1 MSSVSTFGAFT
12 MAKLG
17 IYASQKAMQVTGN
30 NITNVNTVGYTRQQL
45 DLQSLYIGGADR
57 YSSKWDMKVGS
68 GVISTGVSQIRSP
81 YLDIRYRVEQSN
93 VGMIEKKLEGLNELS
108 RIFDEVGDGT
118 HDEGVMEAALQ
129 GLIEQLEYYSS
140 EGAGKEEFDTIVK
153 GMSKE
158 LVSIFNDYARRLEK
172 EYDTKVSEFK
182 QDVTK
187 VNTILDGIRKLNN
200 SIRKAEIHGSNALEL
215 KDERNLLID
224 ELSKYVRI
232 DVIYEEEDVGAGY
245 MVDKLVIK
253 LDGNDPKS
261 GNDGATLIDG
271 KYATQLR
278 VDDFLKDDGAIAGS
292 NFDVTLETLRDI
304 TGRAKTLNGYYESG
318 KIEALAD
325 ADLPETLEIGGFKAE
340 IPAGITDLPGQ
351 LQEFVNQ
358 FNAAP
363 ENAGWKASVDG
374 EKIKFE
380 ADPDAKIFAED
391 FPSLEHVTF
400 VEDPD
405 AEKVPYFEVDLSD
418 NDLYGA
424 LQASRETLTEKGEFS
439 TEADTIRDPGATS
452 KRGIPYYQKIWDA
465 MAIKFATVL
474 NDANTLED
482 GAGDLKK
489 HADGSYIVQPENYY
503 KTNADGEYVDAKGN
517 VLVREPRVPI
527 VDADGNTV
535 PDPDA
540 KYDAENPKYVFKYK
554 DANIDPAVTGEPTP
568 VVRDQFK
575 GGVLF
580 SSSGDNDSTKDLNAK
595 NIAISHSWSTGAV
608 GVMQSRTDSPYVET
622 TQNSNLR
629 HMVSILKDNN
639 YSYKPGESD
648 PEWVGKDANDMGTE
662 YFNGSF
668 AGMLTKIASTLGED
682 TKDTQA
688 RLVDAGTTLNE
699 LAIDRD
705 SVSGV
710 DLNDEAIS
718 MMQYNKSYSAACRLM
733 TTLDEMLDKLI
744 NGTAL

>member
-292 NFDVTLETLRDI
+292 NFDVTLEALRDI
-304 TGRAKTLNGYYESG
+304 TGRAKTLNGYYTSG
-318 KIEALAD
+318 EIEALAD
-325 ADLPETLEIGGFKAE
+325 VPGKLEIGGFEAT
-340 IPAGITDLPGQ
+340 IPAGVTDLADQ
-351 LQEFVNQ
+351 LQEFVDQ

-363 ENAGWKASVDG
+363 ENAGWKASVVDG
-374 EKIKFE
+374 KEIKFE

-391 FPSLEHVTF
+391 LPSLEHVTF

-503 KTNADGEYVDAKGN
+503 LTNKDGEFVDAEGK
-517 VLVREPRVPI
+517 VLKRVPS
-527 VDADGNTV
+527 V
-535 PDPDA
+535 PDANDPNVPEENPTPP
-540 KYDAENPKYVFKYK
+540 YSAENPKYKFEYA
-554 DANIDPAVTGEPTP
+554 DGTEGTP
-568 VVRDQFK
+568 VVRDQFQ

-580 SSSGDNDSTKDLNAK
+580 SSSGDNDSTEGLNAK
-595 NIAISHSWSTGAV
+595 NIAISHSWSTGAS

>member
-304 TGRAKTLNGYYESG
+304 TGRAKTLNGY
-318 KIEALAD
+318 
-325 ADLPETLEIGGFKAE
+325 
-340 IPAGITDLPGQ
+340 
-351 LQEFVNQ
+351 
-358 FNAAP
+358 
-363 ENAGWKASVDG
+363 
-374 EKIKFE
+374 
-380 ADPDAKIFAED
+380 
-391 FPSLEHVTF
+391 
-400 VEDPD
+400 
-405 AEKVPYFEVDLSD
+405 
-418 NDLYGA
+418 
-424 LQASRETLTEKGEFS
+424 
-439 TEADTIRDPGATS
+439 
-452 KRGIPYYQKIWDA
+452 
-465 MAIKFATVL
+465 
-474 NDANTLED
+474 
-482 GAGDLKK
+482 
-489 HADGSYIVQPENYY
+489 
-503 KTNADGEYVDAKGN
+503 
-517 VLVREPRVPI
+517 
-527 VDADGNTV
+527 
-535 PDPDA
+535 
-540 KYDAENPKYVFKYK
+540 
-554 DANIDPAVTGEPTP
+554 
-568 VVRDQFK
+568 
-575 GGVLF
+575 
-580 SSSGDNDSTKDLNAK
+580 
-595 NIAISHSWSTGAV
+595 
-608 GVMQSRTDSPYVET
+608 
-622 TQNSNLR
+622 
-629 HMVSILKDNN
+629 
-639 YSYKPGESD
+639 
-648 PEWVGKDANDMGTE
+648 
-662 YFNGSF
+662 
-668 AGMLTKIASTLGED
+668 
-682 TKDTQA
+682 
-688 RLVDAGTTLNE
+688 
-699 LAIDRD
+699 
-705 SVSGV
+705 
-710 DLNDEAIS
+710 
-718 MMQYNKSYSAACRLM
+718 
-733 TTLDEMLDKLI
+733 
-744 NGTAL
+744 

>member
-182 QDVTK
+182 QDVTN

-304 TGRAKTLNGYYESG
+304 TGRAKTLNGYYTSG
-318 KIEALAD
+318 EIEALAD
-325 ADLPETLEIGGFKAE
+325 VPGKLEIGGFEAT
-340 IPAGITDLPGQ
+340 IPAGVTDLADQ
-351 LQEFVNQ
+351 LQEFVDQ

-363 ENAGWKASVDG
+363 ENAGWKASVVDG
-374 EKIKFE
+374 KEIKFE

-391 FPSLEHVTF
+391 LPSLEHVTF

-503 KTNADGEYVDAKGN
+503 LTNKDGEFVDAEGK
-517 VLVREPRVPI
+517 VLKRVPS
-527 VDADGNTV
+527 V
-535 PDPDA
+535 PDANDPNVPEENPTPP
-540 KYDAENPKYVFKYK
+540 YSAENPKYKFVYA
-554 DANIDPAVTGEPTP
+554 DGTEGTP
-568 VVRDQFK
+568 VVRDQFQ

>member
-118 HDEGVMEAALQ
+118 DDEGVMEAALQ

-304 TGRAKTLNGYYESG
+304 TGRAKTLNGYYTSG
-318 KIEALAD
+318 EIEALAA
-325 ADLPETLEIGGFKAE
+325 ADLPATLEIGGFKAE
-340 IPAGITDLPGQ
+340 IPDNITDLPGQ
-351 LQEFVNQ
+351 LQEFVKQ

-380 ADPDAKIFAED
+380 ADPDAKIYAED

-418 NDLYGA
+418 NDLYGG
-424 LQASRETLTEKGEFS
+424 LQASREMLTEKGEFA

-489 HADGSYIVQPENYY
+489 QADGSYIVQPENYY
-503 KTNADGEYVDAKGN
+503 KTNAEGKYVDAEGK
-517 VLVREPRVPI
+517 VLKRVQNPE
-527 VDADGNTV
+527 
-535 PDPDA
+535 DPDQPYG
-540 KYDAENPKYVFKYK
+540 KDYPKYKFEYE
-554 DANIDPAVTGEPTP
+554 DGTEGTP

-648 PEWVGKDANDMGTE
+648 PEWVGKDENDMGTE

-682 TKDTQA
+682 TKDAQA

-718 MMQYNKSYSAACRLM
+718 MMQFNKSYSAACRLM

>member
-304 TGRAKTLNGYYESG
+304 TGRAKTLNGYYTSG
-318 KIEALAD
+318 EIEALAD
-325 ADLPETLEIGGFKAE
+325 VPGKLEIGGFEAT
-340 IPAGITDLPGQ
+340 IPAGVTDLADQ
-351 LQEFVNQ
+351 LQEFVDQ

-374 EKIKFE
+374 NQVKFE

-391 FPSLEHVTF
+391 LPSLEHVTF

-418 NDLYGA
+418 NDLYGG
-424 LQASRETLTEKGEFS
+424 LQASREMLTEKGEFS

-482 GAGDLKK
+482 GAGDLKMY
-489 HADGSYIVQPENYY
+489 DGKYIVQPENYY
-503 KTNADGEYVDAKGN
+503 LTNEKGEFVDAKGN
-517 VLVREPRVPI
+517 VLIREPRVPI
-527 VDADGNTV
+527 VDAN
-535 PDPDA
+535 
-540 KYDAENPKYVFKYK
+540 
-554 DANIDPAVTGEPTP
+554 
-568 VVRDQFK
+568 
-575 GGVLF
+575 
-580 SSSGDNDSTKDLNAK
+580 
-595 NIAISHSWSTGAV
+595 
-608 GVMQSRTDSPYVET
+608 
-622 TQNSNLR
+622 
-629 HMVSILKDNN
+629 
-639 YSYKPGESD
+639 
-648 PEWVGKDANDMGTE
+648 
-662 YFNGSF
+662 
-668 AGMLTKIASTLGED
+668 
-682 TKDTQA
+682 
-688 RLVDAGTTLNE
+688 
-699 LAIDRD
+699 
-705 SVSGV
+705 
-710 DLNDEAIS
+710 
-718 MMQYNKSYSAACRLM
+718 
-733 TTLDEMLDKLI
+733 
-744 NGTAL
+744 

>member
-292 NFDVTLETLRDI
+292 NFDVTLEALRDI
-304 TGRAKTLNGYYESG
+304 TGRAKTLNGYYTSG
-318 KIEALAD
+318 EIEALAD
-325 ADLPETLEIGGFKAE
+325 VPGKLEIGGFEAT
-340 IPAGITDLPGQ
+340 IPAGVTDLADQ
-351 LQEFVNQ
+351 LQEFVDQ

-363 ENAGWKASVDG
+363 ENAGWKASVVDG
-374 EKIKFE
+374 KEIKFE

-391 FPSLEHVTF
+391 LPSLEHVTF

-503 KTNADGEYVDAKGN
+503 LTNKDGEFVDAEGK
-517 VLVREPRVPI
+517 VLKRVPS
-527 VDADGNTV
+527 V
-535 PDPDA
+535 PDANDPNVPA
-540 KYDAENPKYVFKYK
+540 ENPTPPYSAENPKYKFVYA
-554 DANIDPAVTGEPTP
+554 DGTEGTP
-568 VVRDQFK
+568 VVRDQFQ

>member
-1 MSSVSTFGAFT
+1 
-12 MAKLG
+12 
-17 IYASQKAMQVTGN
+17 
-30 NITNVNTVGYTRQQL
+30 
-45 DLQSLYIGGADR
+45 
-57 YSSKWDMKVGS
+57 
-68 GVISTGVSQIRSP
+68 
-81 YLDIRYRVEQSN
+81 
-93 VGMIEKKLEGLNELS
+93 
-108 RIFDEVGDGT
+108 
-118 HDEGVMEAALQ
+118 
-129 GLIEQLEYYSS
+129 
-140 EGAGKEEFDTIVK
+140 
-153 GMSKE
+153 
-158 LVSIFNDYARRLEK
+158 
-172 EYDTKVSEFK
+172 
-182 QDVTK
+182 

-292 NFDVTLETLRDI
+292 NFDVTLEALRDI
-304 TGRAKTLNGYYESG
+304 TGRAKTLNGYYTSG
-318 KIEALAD
+318 EIEALAD
-325 ADLPETLEIGGFKAE
+325 VPGKLEIGGFEAT
-340 IPAGITDLPGQ
+340 IPAGVTDLADQ
-351 LQEFVNQ
+351 LQEFVDQ

-363 ENAGWKASVDG
+363 ENAGWKASVVDG
-374 EKIKFE
+374 KEIKFE

-503 KTNADGEYVDAKGN
+503 LTNKDGEFVDAEGK
-517 VLVREPRVPI
+517 VLKRVPS
-527 VDADGNTV
+527 V
-535 PDPDA
+535 PDANDPNVPA
-540 KYDAENPKYVFKYK
+540 ENPTPPYSAENPKYKFEYA
-554 DANIDPAVTGEPTP
+554 DGTEGTP
-568 VVRDQFK
+568 VVRDQFQ

>member
-153 GMSKE
+153 GVSKE
-158 LVSIFNDYARRLEK
+158 VVSIFNDYARRLEK

-292 NFDVTLETLRDI
+292 NFDVTLEALRDI
-304 TGRAKTLNGYYESG
+304 TGRAKTLNGYYTSG
-318 KIEALAD
+318 EIEALAD
-325 ADLPETLEIGGFKAE
+325 VPGKLEIGGFEAT
-340 IPAGITDLPGQ
+340 IPAGVTDLADQ
-351 LQEFVNQ
+351 LQEFVDQ

-374 EKIKFE
+374 NQVKFE

-391 FPSLEHVTF
+391 LPSLEHVTF

-418 NDLYGA
+418 NDLYGG
-424 LQASRETLTEKGEFS
+424 LQASREMLTEKGEFS

-503 KTNADGEYVDAKGN
+503 LTNKDGEFVDAEGK
-517 VLVREPRVPI
+517 VLKRVPS
-527 VDADGNTV
+527 V
-535 PDPDA
+535 PDANDPNVPEENPTPP
-540 KYDAENPKYVFKYK
+540 YSAENPKYKFEYA
-554 DANIDPAVTGEPTP
+554 DGTEGTP
-568 VVRDQFK
+568 VVRDQFQ

>member
-30 NITNVNTVGYTRQQL
+30 NITNVNTKGYTRQQL
-45 DLQSLYIGGADR
+45 DLQSLYVGGADR

-292 NFDVTLETLRDI
+292 NFDVTLEALRDI
-304 TGRAKTLNGYYESG
+304 TGRAKTLNGYYTSG
-318 KIEALAD
+318 EIEALAD
-325 ADLPETLEIGGFKAE
+325 VPGKLEIGGFEAT
-340 IPAGITDLPGQ
+340 IPAGVTDLADQ
-351 LQEFVNQ
+351 LQEFVDQ

-363 ENAGWKASVDG
+363 ENAGWKASVVDG
-374 EKIKFE
+374 KEIKFE

-391 FPSLEHVTF
+391 LPSLEHVTF

-418 NDLYGA
+418 NDLYGG
-424 LQASRETLTEKGEFS
+424 LQASREMLTEKGEFS

-503 KTNADGEYVDAKGN
+503 LTNKDGEFVDAEGK
-517 VLVREPRVPI
+517 VLKRVPS
-527 VDADGNTV
+527 V
-535 PDPDA
+535 PDANDPNVPEENPTPP
-540 KYDAENPKYVFKYK
+540 YSAENPKYKFVYA
-554 DANIDPAVTGEPTP
+554 DGTEGTP
-568 VVRDQFK
+568 VVRDQFQ

-648 PEWVGKDANDMGTE
+648 PKWVGKDENDMGTE

>member
-304 TGRAKTLNGYYESG
+304 TGRAKTLNGYYTSG
-318 KIEALAD
+318 EIEALAD
-325 ADLPETLEIGGFKAE
+325 VPGKLEIGGFEAT
-340 IPAGITDLPGQ
+340 IPAGVTDLADQ

-363 ENAGWKASVDG
+363 ENAGWKASVVDG
-374 EKIKFE
+374 KEIKFE

-391 FPSLEHVTF
+391 LPSLEHVTF

-503 KTNADGEYVDAKGN
+503 LTNKDGEFVDAEGK
-517 VLVREPRVPI
+517 VLKRVPS
-527 VDADGNTV
+527 V
-535 PDPDA
+535 PDANDPNVPA
-540 KYDAENPKYVFKYK
+540 ENPTPPYSAENPKYKFEYA
-554 DANIDPAVTGEPTP
+554 DGTEGTP
-568 VVRDQFK
+568 VVRDQFQ

-648 PEWVGKDANDMGTE
+648 PEWVGKDENDMGTE

>member
-304 TGRAKTLNGYYESG
+304 TGRAKTLNGYYTSG
-318 KIEALAD
+318 EIEALAD
-325 ADLPETLEIGGFKAE
+325 VPGKLEIGGFEAT
-340 IPAGITDLPGQ
+340 IPAGVTDLADQ
-351 LQEFVNQ
+351 LQEFVDQ

-363 ENAGWKASVDG
+363 ENAGWKASVVDG
-374 EKIKFE
+374 KEIKFE

-391 FPSLEHVTF
+391 LPSLEHVTF

-503 KTNADGEYVDAKGN
+503 LTNKDGEFVDAEGK
-517 VLVREPRVPI
+517 VLKRVPS
-527 VDADGNTV
+527 V
-535 PDPDA
+535 PDANDPNVPEENPTPP
-540 KYDAENPKYVFKYK
+540 YSAENPKYKFEYA
-554 DANIDPAVTGEPTP
+554 DGTEGTP
-568 VVRDQFK
+568 VVRDQFQ

-580 SSSGDNDSTKDLNAK
+580 SSSGDNDSTEGLNAK
-595 NIAISHSWSTGAV
+595 NIAISHSWSTGAS

-648 PEWVGKDANDMGTE
+648 PDWVGKDANDMGTE

-682 TKDTQA
+682 TKYTQA

>member
-153 GMSKE
+153 GVSKE
-158 LVSIFNDYARRLEK
+158 VVSIFNDYARRLEK

-292 NFDVTLETLRDI
+292 NFDVTLEALRDI
-304 TGRAKTLNGYYESG
+304 TGRAKTLNGYYTSG
-318 KIEALAD
+318 EIEALAD
-325 ADLPETLEIGGFKAE
+325 VPGKLEIGGFEAT
-340 IPAGITDLPGQ
+340 IPAGVTDLADQ
-351 LQEFVNQ
+351 LQEFVDQ

-374 EKIKFE
+374 YQVKFE

-391 FPSLEHVTF
+391 LPSLEHVTF

-418 NDLYGA
+418 NDLYGG
-424 LQASRETLTEKGEFS
+424 LQASREMLTEKGEFS

-503 KTNADGEYVDAKGN
+503 LTNKDGEFVDAEGK
-517 VLVREPRVPI
+517 VLKRVPS
-527 VDADGNTV
+527 V
-535 PDPDA
+535 PDANDPNVPEENPTPP
-540 KYDAENPKYVFKYK
+540 YSAENPKYKFEYA
-554 DANIDPAVTGEPTP
+554 DGTEGTP
-568 VVRDQFK
+568 VVRDQFQ

-580 SSSGDNDSTKDLNAK
+580 SSSGDNDSTEGLNAK
-595 NIAISHSWSTGAV
+595 NIAISHSWSTGAS

-648 PEWVGKDANDMGTE
+648 PDWVGKDANDMGTE

>member
-304 TGRAKTLNGYYESG
+304 TGRAKTLNGYYTSG
-318 KIEALAD
+318 EIEALAD
-325 ADLPETLEIGGFKAE
+325 VPGKLEIGGFEAT
-340 IPAGITDLPGQ
+340 IPAGVTDLADQ
-351 LQEFVNQ
+351 LQEFVDQ

-374 EKIKFE
+374 NQVKFE

-391 FPSLEHVTF
+391 LPSLEHVTF

-503 KTNADGEYVDAKGN
+503 LTNKDGEFVDAEGK
-517 VLVREPRVPI
+517 VLKRVPS
-527 VDADGNTV
+527 V
-535 PDPDA
+535 PDANDPNVPA
-540 KYDAENPKYVFKYK
+540 ENPTPPYSAENPKYKFEYA
-554 DANIDPAVTGEPTP
+554 DGTEGTP
-568 VVRDQFK
+568 VVRDQFQ

-580 SSSGDNDSTKDLNAK
+580 SSSGDNDSTEGLNAK

-648 PEWVGKDANDMGTE
+648 PDWVGKDANDMGTE

>member
-292 NFDVTLETLRDI
+292 NFDVTLEALRDI
-304 TGRAKTLNGYYESG
+304 TGRAKTLNGYYTSG
-318 KIEALAD
+318 EIEALAD
-325 ADLPETLEIGGFKAE
+325 VPGKLEIGGFEAT
-340 IPAGITDLPGQ
+340 IPAGVTDLADQ
-351 LQEFVNQ
+351 LQEFVDQ

-374 EKIKFE
+374 NQVKFE

-391 FPSLEHVTF
+391 LPSLEHVTF

-418 NDLYGA
+418 NDLYGG
-424 LQASRETLTEKGEFS
+424 LQASREMLTEKGEFS

-503 KTNADGEYVDAKGN
+503 LTNKDGEFVDAEGK
-517 VLVREPRVPI
+517 VLKRVPS
-527 VDADGNTV
+527 V
-535 PDPDA
+535 PDANDPNVPEENPTPP
-540 KYDAENPKYVFKYK
+540 YSAENPKYKFVYA
-554 DANIDPAVTGEPTP
+554 DGTEGTP
-568 VVRDQFK
+568 VVRDQFQ

>member
-153 GMSKE
+153 GVSKE
-158 LVSIFNDYARRLEK
+158 VVSIFNDYARRLEK

-292 NFDVTLETLRDI
+292 NFDVTLEALRDI
-304 TGRAKTLNGYYESG
+304 TGRAKTLNGYYTSG
-318 KIEALAD
+318 EIEALAD
-325 ADLPETLEIGGFKAE
+325 VPGKLEIGGFEAT
-340 IPAGITDLPGQ
+340 IPAGVTDLADQ
-351 LQEFVNQ
+351 LQEFVDQ

-374 EKIKFE
+374 NQVKFE

-391 FPSLEHVTF
+391 LPSLEHVTF

-503 KTNADGEYVDAKGN
+503 LTNKDGEFVDAEGK
-517 VLVREPRVPI
+517 VLKRVPS
-527 VDADGNTV
+527 V
-535 PDPDA
+535 PDANDPNVPA
-540 KYDAENPKYVFKYK
+540 ENPTPPYSAENPKYKFVYA
-554 DANIDPAVTGEPTP
+554 DGTEGTP
-568 VVRDQFK
+568 VVRDQFQ

>member
-1 MSSVSTFGAFT
+1 M
-12 MAKLG
+12 
-17 IYASQKAMQVTGN
+17 
-30 NITNVNTVGYTRQQL
+30 
-45 DLQSLYIGGADR
+45 
-57 YSSKWDMKVGS
+57 
-68 GVISTGVSQIRSP
+68 
-81 YLDIRYRVEQSN
+81 
-93 VGMIEKKLEGLNELS
+93 
-108 RIFDEVGDGT
+108 
-118 HDEGVMEAALQ
+118 
-129 GLIEQLEYYSS
+129 
-140 EGAGKEEFDTIVK
+140 
-153 GMSKE
+153 
-158 LVSIFNDYARRLEK
+158 
-172 EYDTKVSEFK
+172 
-182 QDVTK
+182 
-187 VNTILDGIRKLNN
+187 
-200 SIRKAEIHGSNALEL
+200 
-215 KDERNLLID
+215 
-224 ELSKYVRI
+224 
-232 DVIYEEEDVGAGY
+232 
-245 MVDKLVIK
+245 
-253 LDGNDPKS
+253 
-261 GNDGATLIDG
+261 
-271 KYATQLR
+271 
-278 VDDFLKDDGAIAGS
+278 
-292 NFDVTLETLRDI
+292 
-304 TGRAKTLNGYYESG
+304 
-318 KIEALAD
+318 
-325 ADLPETLEIGGFKAE
+325 
-340 IPAGITDLPGQ
+340 
-351 LQEFVNQ
+351 
-358 FNAAP
+358 
-363 ENAGWKASVDG
+363 
-374 EKIKFE
+374 
-380 ADPDAKIFAED
+380 
-391 FPSLEHVTF
+391 
-400 VEDPD
+400 
-405 AEKVPYFEVDLSD
+405 
-418 NDLYGA
+418 
-424 LQASRETLTEKGEFS
+424 LTEKGEFS

-503 KTNADGEYVDAKGN
+503 LTNKDGEFVDAEGK
-517 VLVREPRVPI
+517 VLKRVPS
-527 VDADGNTV
+527 V
-535 PDPDA
+535 PDANDPNVPA
-540 KYDAENPKYVFKYK
+540 ENPTPPYSAENPKYKFEYA
-554 DANIDPAVTGEPTP
+554 DGTEGTP
-568 VVRDQFK
+568 VVRDQFQ

>member
-292 NFDVTLETLRDI
+292 NFDVTLEALRDI

-325 ADLPETLEIGGFKAE
+325 VPGKLEIGGFEAT
-340 IPAGITDLPGQ
+340 IPAGVTDLADQ
-351 LQEFVNQ
+351 LQEFVDQ

-363 ENAGWKASVDG
+363 ENAGWKASVVDG
-374 EKIKFE
+374 KEIKFE

-391 FPSLEHVTF
+391 LPSLEHVTF

-503 KTNADGEYVDAKGN
+503 LTNKDGEFVDAEGK
-517 VLVREPRVPI
+517 VLKRVPS
-527 VDADGNTV
+527 V
-535 PDPDA
+535 PDANDPNVPEENPTPP
-540 KYDAENPKYVFKYK
+540 YSAENPKYKFVYA
-554 DANIDPAVTGEPTP
+554 DGTEGTP
-568 VVRDQFK
+568 VVRDQFQ

>member
-304 TGRAKTLNGYYESG
+304 TGRAKTLNGYYTSG
-318 KIEALAD
+318 EIEALAD
-325 ADLPETLEIGGFKAE
+325 VPGKLEIGGFEAT
-340 IPAGITDLPGQ
+340 IPAGVTDLADQ
-351 LQEFVNQ
+351 LQEFVDQ

-363 ENAGWKASVDG
+363 ENAGWKASVVDG
-374 EKIKFE
+374 KEIKFE

-391 FPSLEHVTF
+391 LPSLEHVTF

-418 NDLYGA
+418 NDLYGG
-424 LQASRETLTEKGEFS
+424 LQASREMLTEKGEFS

-503 KTNADGEYVDAKGN
+503 LTNKDGEFVDAEGK
-517 VLVREPRVPI
+517 VLKRVPS
-527 VDADGNTV
+527 V
-535 PDPDA
+535 PDANDPNVPEENPTPP
-540 KYDAENPKYVFKYK
+540 YSAENPKYKFVYA
-554 DANIDPAVTGEPTP
+554 DGTEGTP
-568 VVRDQFK
+568 VVRDQFQ

>member
-304 TGRAKTLNGYYESG
+304 TGRAKTLNGYYTSG
-318 KIEALAD
+318 EIEALAD
-325 ADLPETLEIGGFKAE
+325 VPGKLEIGGFEAT
-340 IPAGITDLPGQ
+340 IPAGVTDLADQ
-351 LQEFVNQ
+351 LQEFVDQ

-363 ENAGWKASVDG
+363 ENAGWKASVVDG
-374 EKIKFE
+374 KEIKFE

-391 FPSLEHVTF
+391 LPSLEHVTF

-418 NDLYGA
+418 NDLYGG
-424 LQASRETLTEKGEFS
+424 LQASREMLTEKGEFA

-489 HADGSYIVQPENYY
+489 QADGSYIVQPENYY
-503 KTNADGEYVDAKGN
+503 KTNAEGKYVDAEGK
-517 VLVREPRVPI
+517 VLKRVQNPE
-527 VDADGNTV
+527 
-535 PDPDA
+535 DPDQPYG
-540 KYDAENPKYVFKYK
+540 KDYPKYKFEYE
-554 DANIDPAVTGEPTP
+554 DGTEGTP

-648 PEWVGKDANDMGTE
+648 PEWVGKDENDMGTE

>member
-292 NFDVTLETLRDI
+292 NFDVTLEALRDI
-304 TGRAKTLNGYYESG
+304 TGRAKTLNGYYTSG
-318 KIEALAD
+318 EIEALAD
-325 ADLPETLEIGGFKAE
+325 VPGKLEIGGFEAT
-340 IPAGITDLPGQ
+340 IPAGVTDLADQ
-351 LQEFVNQ
+351 LQEFVDQ

-363 ENAGWKASVDG
+363 ENAGWKASVVDG
-374 EKIKFE
+374 KEIKFE

-391 FPSLEHVTF
+391 LPSLEHVTF

-418 NDLYGA
+418 NDLYGG

-503 KTNADGEYVDAKGN
+503 LTNKDGEFVDAEGK
-517 VLVREPRVPI
+517 VLKRVPS
-527 VDADGNTV
+527 V
-535 PDPDA
+535 PDANDPNVPEENPTPP
-540 KYDAENPKYVFKYK
+540 YSAENPKYKFVYA
-554 DANIDPAVTGEPTP
+554 DGTEGTP
-568 VVRDQFK
+568 VVRDQFQ

>member
-304 TGRAKTLNGYYESG
+304 TGRAKTLNGYYTSG
-318 KIEALAD
+318 EIEALAD
-325 ADLPETLEIGGFKAE
+325 VPGKLEIGGFEAT
-340 IPAGITDLPGQ
+340 IPAGVTDLADQ
-351 LQEFVNQ
+351 LQEFVDQ

-374 EKIKFE
+374 NQVKFE

-391 FPSLEHVTF
+391 LPSLEHVTF

-503 KTNADGEYVDAKGN
+503 LTNKDGEFVDAEGK
-517 VLVREPRVPI
+517 VLKRVPS
-527 VDADGNTV
+527 V
-535 PDPDA
+535 PDANDPNVPA
-540 KYDAENPKYVFKYK
+540 ENPTPPYSAENPKYKFVYA
-554 DANIDPAVTGEPTP
+554 DGTEGTP

-648 PEWVGKDANDMGTE
+648 PKWVGKDENDMGTE

>member
-292 NFDVTLETLRDI
+292 NFDVTLEALRDI
-304 TGRAKTLNGYYESG
+304 TGRAKTLNGYYTSG
-318 KIEALAD
+318 EIEALAD
-325 ADLPETLEIGGFKAE
+325 VPGKLEIGGFEAT
-340 IPAGITDLPGQ
+340 IPAGVTDLADQ
-351 LQEFVNQ
+351 LQEFVDQ

-363 ENAGWKASVDG
+363 ENAGWKASVVDG
-374 EKIKFE
+374 KEIKFE

-391 FPSLEHVTF
+391 LPSLEHVTF

-418 NDLYGA
+418 NDLYGG

-503 KTNADGEYVDAKGN
+503 LTNKDGEFVDAEGK
-517 VLVREPRVPI
+517 VLKRVPS
-527 VDADGNTV
+527 V
-535 PDPDA
+535 PDANDPNVPA
-540 KYDAENPKYVFKYK
+540 ENPTPPYSAENPKYKFEYA
-554 DANIDPAVTGEPTP
+554 DGTEGTP
-568 VVRDQFK
+568 VVRDQFQ

>member
-292 NFDVTLETLRDI
+292 NFDVTLEALRDI
-304 TGRAKTLNGYYESG
+304 TGRAKTLNGYYTSG
-318 KIEALAD
+318 EIEALAD
-325 ADLPETLEIGGFKAE
+325 VPGKLEIGGFEAT
-340 IPAGITDLPGQ
+340 IPAGVTDLADQ
-351 LQEFVNQ
+351 LQEFVDQ

-363 ENAGWKASVDG
+363 ENAGWKASVVDG
-374 EKIKFE
+374 KEIKFE

-391 FPSLEHVTF
+391 LPSLEHVTF

-418 NDLYGA
+418 NDLYGG
-424 LQASRETLTEKGEFS
+424 LQASREMLTEKGEFS

-503 KTNADGEYVDAKGN
+503 LTNKDGEFVDAEGK
-517 VLVREPRVPI
+517 VLKRVPS
-527 VDADGNTV
+527 V
-535 PDPDA
+535 PDANDPNVPA
-540 KYDAENPKYVFKYK
+540 ENPTPPYSAENPKYKFEYA
-554 DANIDPAVTGEPTP
+554 DGTEGTP
-568 VVRDQFK
+568 VVRDQFQ

>member
-304 TGRAKTLNGYYESG
+304 TGRAKTLNGYYTSG
-318 KIEALAD
+318 EIEALAD
-325 ADLPETLEIGGFKAE
+325 VPGKLEIGGFEAT
-340 IPAGITDLPGQ
+340 IPAGVTDLAGQ

-363 ENAGWKASVDG
+363 ENAGWKASVVDG
-374 EKIKFE
+374 KEIKFE

-391 FPSLEHVTF
+391 LPSLEHVTF

-503 KTNADGEYVDAKGN
+503 LTNKDGEFVDAEGK
-517 VLVREPRVPI
+517 VLKRVPS
-527 VDADGNTV
+527 V
-535 PDPDA
+535 PDANDPNVPA
-540 KYDAENPKYVFKYK
+540 ENPTPPYSAENPKYKFVYA
-554 DANIDPAVTGEPTP
+554 DGTEGTP
-568 VVRDQFK
+568 VVRDQFQ

>member
-153 GMSKE
+153 GVSKE
-158 LVSIFNDYARRLEK
+158 VVSIFNDYARRLEK

-292 NFDVTLETLRDI
+292 NFDVTLEALRDI
-304 TGRAKTLNGYYESG
+304 TGRAKTLNGYYTSG
-318 KIEALAD
+318 EIEALAD
-325 ADLPETLEIGGFKAE
+325 VPGKLEIGGFEAT
-340 IPAGITDLPGQ
+340 IPAGVTDLADQ

-363 ENAGWKASVDG
+363 ENAGWKASVVDG
-374 EKIKFE
+374 KEIKFE

-391 FPSLEHVTF
+391 LPSLEHVTF

-503 KTNADGEYVDAKGN
+503 LTNKDGEFVDAEGK
-517 VLVREPRVPI
+517 VLKRVPS
-527 VDADGNTV
+527 V
-535 PDPDA
+535 PDANDPNVPA
-540 KYDAENPKYVFKYK
+540 ENPTPPYSAENPKYKFVYA
-554 DANIDPAVTGEPTP
+554 DGTEGTP
-568 VVRDQFK
+568 VVRDQFQ

>member
-304 TGRAKTLNGYYESG
+304 TGRAKTLNGYYTSG
-318 KIEALAD
+318 EIEALAD
-325 ADLPETLEIGGFKAE
+325 VPGKLEIGGFEAT
-340 IPAGITDLPGQ
+340 IPAGVTDLADQ

-363 ENAGWKASVDG
+363 ENAGWKASVVDG
-374 EKIKFE
+374 KEIKFE

-391 FPSLEHVTF
+391 LPSLEHVTF

-503 KTNADGEYVDAKGN
+503 LTNKDGEFVDAEGK
-517 VLVREPRVPI
+517 VLKRVPS
-527 VDADGNTV
+527 V
-535 PDPDA
+535 PDANDPNVPA
-540 KYDAENPKYVFKYK
+540 ENPTPPYSAENPKYKFEYA
-554 DANIDPAVTGEPTP
+554 DGTEGTP
-568 VVRDQFK
+568 VVRDQFQ

>member
-304 TGRAKTLNGYYESG
+304 TGRAKTLNGYYTSG
-318 KIEALAD
+318 EIEALAD
-325 ADLPETLEIGGFKAE
+325 VPGKLEIGGFEAT
-340 IPAGITDLPGQ
+340 IPAGVTDLADQ
-351 LQEFVNQ
+351 LQEFVDQ

-374 EKIKFE
+374 NQVKFE

-391 FPSLEHVTF
+391 LPSLEHVTF

-503 KTNADGEYVDAKGN
+503 LTNKDGEFVDAEGK
-517 VLVREPRVPI
+517 VLKRVPS
-527 VDADGNTV
+527 V
-535 PDPDA
+535 PDANDPNVPA
-540 KYDAENPKYVFKYK
+540 ENPTPPYSAENPKYKFEYA
-554 DANIDPAVTGEPTP
+554 DGTEGTP
-568 VVRDQFK
+568 VVRDQFQ

-595 NIAISHSWSTGAV
+595 NIAISHSWSTGAS

-648 PEWVGKDANDMGTE
+648 PDWVGKDANDMGTE

>member
-292 NFDVTLETLRDI
+292 NFDVTLEALRDI

-325 ADLPETLEIGGFKAE
+325 VPGKLEIGGFEAT
-340 IPAGITDLPGQ
+340 IPAGVTDLADQ
-351 LQEFVNQ
+351 LQEFVDQ

-363 ENAGWKASVDG
+363 ENAGWKASVVDG
-374 EKIKFE
+374 KEIKFE

-391 FPSLEHVTF
+391 LPSLEHVTF

-418 NDLYGA
+418 NDLYGG
-424 LQASRETLTEKGEFS
+424 LQASREMLTEKGEFS

-503 KTNADGEYVDAKGN
+503 LTNKDGEFVDAEGK
-517 VLVREPRVPI
+517 VLKRVPS
-527 VDADGNTV
+527 V
-535 PDPDA
+535 PDANDPNVPEENPTPP
-540 KYDAENPKYVFKYK
+540 YSAENPKYKFVYA
-554 DANIDPAVTGEPTP
+554 DGTEGTP
-568 VVRDQFK
+568 VVRDQFQ

>member
-30 NITNVNTVGYTRQQL
+30 NITNVNTKGYTRQQL
-45 DLQSLYIGGADR
+45 DLQSLYVGGADR

-118 HDEGVMEAALQ
+118 DDEGVMEAALQ

-304 TGRAKTLNGYYESG
+304 TGRAKTLNGYYTSG
-318 KIEALAD
+318 EIEALAA
-325 ADLPETLEIGGFKAE
+325 ADLPATLEIGGFKAE
-340 IPAGITDLPGQ
+340 IPDNITDLPGQ
-351 LQEFVNQ
+351 LQEFVKQ

-380 ADPDAKIFAED
+380 ADPDAKIYAED

-418 NDLYGA
+418 NDLYGG
-424 LQASRETLTEKGEFS
+424 LQASREMLTEKGEFA

-489 HADGSYIVQPENYY
+489 QADGSYIVQPENYY
-503 KTNADGEYVDAKGN
+503 KTNAEGKYVDAEGK
-517 VLVREPRVPI
+517 VLKRVQNPE
-527 VDADGNTV
+527 
-535 PDPDA
+535 DPDQPYG
-540 KYDAENPKYVFKYK
+540 KDYPKYKFEYE
-554 DANIDPAVTGEPTP
+554 DGTEGTP

-648 PEWVGKDANDMGTE
+648 PEWVGKDENDMGTE

-682 TKDTQA
+682 TKDAQA

-718 MMQYNKSYSAACRLM
+718 MMQFNKSYSAACRLM

>member
-318 KIEALAD
+318 KIEALKKVPA
-325 ADLPETLEIGGFKAE
+325 ALEIGGFKAE

-363 ENAGWKASVDG
+363 ENAGWKASVVDG
-374 EKIKFE
+374 KEIKFE

-391 FPSLEHVTF
+391 LPSLEHVTF

-503 KTNADGEYVDAKGN
+503 LTNKDGEFVDAEGK
-517 VLVREPRVPI
+517 VLKRVPS
-527 VDADGNTV
+527 V
-535 PDPDA
+535 PDANDPNVPA
-540 KYDAENPKYVFKYK
+540 ENPTPPYSAENPKYKFEYA
-554 DANIDPAVTGEPTP
+554 DGTEGTP
-568 VVRDQFK
+568 VVRDQFQ

-648 PEWVGKDANDMGTE
+648 PKWVGKDENDMGTE

>member
-153 GMSKE
+153 GVSKE
-158 LVSIFNDYARRLEK
+158 VVSIFNDYARRLEK

-292 NFDVTLETLRDI
+292 NFDVTLEALRDI
-304 TGRAKTLNGYYESG
+304 TGRAKTLNGYYTSG
-318 KIEALAD
+318 EIEALAD
-325 ADLPETLEIGGFKAE
+325 VPGKLEIGGFEAT
-340 IPAGITDLPGQ
+340 IPAGVTDLADQ
-351 LQEFVNQ
+351 LQEFVDQ

-374 EKIKFE
+374 NQVKFE

-391 FPSLEHVTF
+391 LPSLEHVTF

-418 NDLYGA
+418 NDLYGG
-424 LQASRETLTEKGEFS
+424 LQASREMLTEKGEFS

-503 KTNADGEYVDAKGN
+503 LTNKDGEFVDAEGK
-517 VLVREPRVPI
+517 VLKRVPS
-527 VDADGNTV
+527 V
-535 PDPDA
+535 PDANDPNVPEENPTPP
-540 KYDAENPKYVFKYK
+540 YSAENPKYKFEYA
-554 DANIDPAVTGEPTP
+554 DGTEGTP
-568 VVRDQFK
+568 VVRDQFQ

-595 NIAISHSWSTGAV
+595 NIAISHSWSTGAS

>member
-292 NFDVTLETLRDI
+292 NFDVTLEALRDI
-304 TGRAKTLNGYYESG
+304 TGRAKTLNGYYTSG
-318 KIEALAD
+318 EIEALAD
-325 ADLPETLEIGGFKAE
+325 VPGKLEIGGFEAT
-340 IPAGITDLPGQ
+340 IPAGVTDLADQ
-351 LQEFVNQ
+351 LQEFVDQ

-363 ENAGWKASVDG
+363 ENAGWKASVVDG
-374 EKIKFE
+374 KEIKFE

-391 FPSLEHVTF
+391 LPSLEHVTF

-503 KTNADGEYVDAKGN
+503 LTNKDGEFVDAEGK
-517 VLVREPRVPI
+517 VLKRVPS
-527 VDADGNTV
+527 V
-535 PDPDA
+535 PDANDPNVPEENPTPP
-540 KYDAENPKYVFKYK
+540 YSAENPKYKFVYA
-554 DANIDPAVTGEPTP
+554 DGTEGTP
-568 VVRDQFK
+568 VVRDQFQ

>member
-292 NFDVTLETLRDI
+292 NFDVTLEALRDI
-304 TGRAKTLNGYYESG
+304 TGRAKTLNGYYTSG
-318 KIEALAD
+318 EIEALAD
-325 ADLPETLEIGGFKAE
+325 VPGKLEIGGFEAT
-340 IPAGITDLPGQ
+340 IPAGVTDLADQ
-351 LQEFVNQ
+351 LQEFVDQ

-374 EKIKFE
+374 NQVKFE

-391 FPSLEHVTF
+391 LPSLEHVTF

-503 KTNADGEYVDAKGN
+503 LTNKDGEFVDAEGK
-517 VLVREPRVPI
+517 VLKRVPS
-527 VDADGNTV
+527 V
-535 PDPDA
+535 PDANDPNVPA
-540 KYDAENPKYVFKYK
+540 ENPTPPYSAENPKYKFVYA
-554 DANIDPAVTGEPTP
+554 DGTEGTP
-568 VVRDQFK
+568 VVRDQFQ

-595 NIAISHSWSTGAV
+595 NIAISHSWSTGAS

-648 PEWVGKDANDMGTE
+648 PDWVGKDANDMGTE

>member
-304 TGRAKTLNGYYESG
+304 TGRAKTLNGYYTSG
-318 KIEALAD
+318 EIEALAD
-325 ADLPETLEIGGFKAE
+325 VPGKLEIGGFEAT
-340 IPAGITDLPGQ
+340 IPAGVTDLADQ
-351 LQEFVNQ
+351 LQEFVDQ

-374 EKIKFE
+374 NQVKFE

-391 FPSLEHVTF
+391 LPSLEHVTF

-503 KTNADGEYVDAKGN
+503 LTNKDGEFVDAEGK
-517 VLVREPRVPI
+517 VLKRVPS
-527 VDADGNTV
+527 V
-535 PDPDA
+535 PDANDPNVPA
-540 KYDAENPKYVFKYK
+540 ENPTPPYSAENPKYKFEYA
-554 DANIDPAVTGEPTP
+554 DGTEGTP
-568 VVRDQFK
+568 VVRDQFQ

-648 PEWVGKDANDMGTE
+648 PKWVGKDENDMGTE

>member
-153 GMSKE
+153 GVSKE
-158 LVSIFNDYARRLEK
+158 VVSIFNDYARRLEK

-292 NFDVTLETLRDI
+292 NFDVTLEALRDI
-304 TGRAKTLNGYYESG
+304 TGRAKTLNGYYTSG
-318 KIEALAD
+318 EIEALAD
-325 ADLPETLEIGGFKAE
+325 VPGKLEIGGFEAT
-340 IPAGITDLPGQ
+340 IPAGVTDLADQ
-351 LQEFVNQ
+351 LQEFVDQ

-374 EKIKFE
+374 NQVKFE

-391 FPSLEHVTF
+391 LPSLEHVTF

-418 NDLYGA
+418 NDLYGG
-424 LQASRETLTEKGEFS
+424 LQASREMLTEKGEFS

-503 KTNADGEYVDAKGN
+503 LTNKDGEFVDAEGK
-517 VLVREPRVPI
+517 VLKRVPS
-527 VDADGNTV
+527 V
-535 PDPDA
+535 PDANDPNVPA
-540 KYDAENPKYVFKYK
+540 ENPTPPYSAENPKYKFVYA
-554 DANIDPAVTGEPTP
+554 DGTEGTP
-568 VVRDQFK
+568 VVRDQFQ

>member
-153 GMSKE
+153 GVSKE
-158 LVSIFNDYARRLEK
+158 VVSIFNDYARRLEK

-292 NFDVTLETLRDI
+292 NFDVTLEALRDI
-304 TGRAKTLNGYYESG
+304 TGRAKTLNGYYTSG
-318 KIEALAD
+318 EIEALAD
-325 ADLPETLEIGGFKAE
+325 VPGKLEIGGFEAT
-340 IPAGITDLPGQ
+340 IPAGVTDLADQ
-351 LQEFVNQ
+351 LQEFVDQ

-363 ENAGWKASVDG
+363 ENAGWKASVVDG
-374 EKIKFE
+374 KEIKFE

-391 FPSLEHVTF
+391 LPSLEHVTF

-418 NDLYGA
+418 NDLYGG
-424 LQASRETLTEKGEFS
+424 LQASREMLTEKGEFS

-503 KTNADGEYVDAKGN
+503 LTNKDGEFVDAEGK
-517 VLVREPRVPI
+517 VLKRVPS
-527 VDADGNTV
+527 V
-535 PDPDA
+535 PDANDPNVPEENPTPP
-540 KYDAENPKYVFKYK
+540 YSAENPKYKFEYA
-554 DANIDPAVTGEPTP
+554 DGTEGTP
-568 VVRDQFK
+568 VVRDQFQ

-580 SSSGDNDSTKDLNAK
+580 SSSGDNDSTEGLNAK
-595 NIAISHSWSTGAV
+595 NIAISHSWSTGAS